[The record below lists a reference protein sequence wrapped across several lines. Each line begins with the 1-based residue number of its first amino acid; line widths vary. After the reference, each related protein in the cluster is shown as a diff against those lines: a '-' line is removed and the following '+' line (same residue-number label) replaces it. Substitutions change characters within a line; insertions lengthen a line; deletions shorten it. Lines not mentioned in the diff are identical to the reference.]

1 MRLELLRRQRFGNSY
16 HREFGRTVGAETEG
30 KKPRHGG
37 GVDDVA
43 ALAVALEQRQER
55 LHAMHDAHQID
66 VDRPAP
72 ILQRNIVRSLRAQTA
87 FQAAGEL
94 IGIPVCA

>member
-1 MRLELLRRQRFGNSY
+1 M
-16 HREFGRTVGAETEG
+16 
-30 KKPRHGG
+30 
-37 GVDDVA
+37 A

-72 ILQRNIVRSLRAQTA
+72 ILQRNIVS
-87 FQAAGEL
+87 AAGAAHTGVIAQDMHLAE
-94 IGIPVCA
+94 GVERGACAARSTSA